1 MRGVSQMWRWMLAEG
16 VIEDMKVVDEI
27 IGSDSKAGI
36 SILKRNGSSRRTKQ
50 AYCQLKHV
58 KIMKYG
64 TEDMLSDSLT
74 KVMTMPKHHVKK
86 YGLKDLQLATIAMAM
101 ASQMVR
107 AEASAAAS
115 ETIDNHPGFEWFVLK
130 AALILFMMGVL
141 TGMYPMFKV
150 KALTAKKELTMTTVR
165 SQTTEKMVGTAR
177 QVFIAPVS
185 RRHYHMIKGIAAAWQ
200 VQEKSER

>member
-1 MRGVSQMWRWMLAEG
+1 MLAEG
-16 VIEDMKVVDEI
+16 VTENMKVVDEI

-36 SILKRNGSSRRTKQ
+36 SILKRKGSSRRTKRIELKVFFLQ

-86 YGLKDLQLATIAMAM
+86 CGLKDLQLATIAMVM

-107 AEASAAAS
+107 VEASAAG
-115 ETIDNHPGFEWFVLK
+115 ETIDNHPGSEWFVLK
-130 AALILFMMGVL
+130 AALMVFKLGVL
-141 TGMYPMFKV
+141 GGMYLMYKI
-150 KALTAKKELTMTTVR
+150 KALTAKKELR
-165 SQTTEKMVGTAR
+165 
-177 QVFIAPVS
+177 
-185 RRHYHMIKGIAAAWQ
+185 
-200 VQEKSER
+200 